1 MGKTEVLN
9 TIDEQIDI
17 LTEIIH
23 SKDLQ
28 EHFLES
34 SLRYNDIAGIQQM
47 EPISFEEIQEI
58 TDQF

>member
-23 SKDLQ
+23 SKEIQ

-34 SLRYNDIAGIQQM
+34 SLRYNDIAGIPQM
-47 EPISFEEIQEI
+47 EQISFERI
-58 TDQF
+58 

>member
-1 MGKTEVLN
+1 MGKTEALN

-17 LTEIIH
+17 LTETIH

-34 SLRYNDIAGIQQM
+34 SLRYNDIAGIPQI
-47 EPISFEEIQEI
+47 EPISFEEIEGI
-58 TDQF
+58 PN

>member
-23 SKDLQ
+23 SKEIQ

-34 SLRYNDIAGIQQM
+34 SLRYNDIVGIPQM
-47 EPISFEEIQEI
+47 EPISFEEI
-58 TDQF
+58 